1 MYLISSNLRGKKVK
15 RLLTAILAGIIL
27 SSIFE
32 AGNFITNGYTFSIM
46 DVIMIAIIYIIPL
59 YILFGIPGSVMID
72 KCISKYLTSI
82 KSPYQL
88 HIIQLC
94 AYALSGIISLGLL
107 LLMLD
112 PRLLGSA
119 IFGFMPSILY
129 FYIFLFLKR
138 LG

>member
-1 MYLISSNLRGKKVK
+1 MK

-32 AGNFITNGYTFSIM
+32 AGNFITNGYSFSIM
-46 DVIMIAIIYIIPL
+46 DIIMIAIIYIIPL
-59 YILFGIPGSVMID
+59 YILFGIPVSIIID
-72 KCISKYLTSI
+72 RCTSKYFTSI

-88 HIIQLC
+88 HMIQLFV
-94 AYALSGIISLGLL
+94 YALSGIFSFGLL
-107 LLMLD
+107 LLILN
-112 PRLLGSA
+112 PRVLGSA

-129 FYIFLFLKR
+129 FYIYLLLKR

>member
-1 MYLISSNLRGKKVK
+1 MK

-46 DVIMIAIIYIIPL
+46 NVIMIAIIYIIPL
-59 YILFGIPGSVMID
+59 YILFGIPVSVMID

-82 KSPYQL
+82 KPPYQL